1 MAYTV
6 KISDKLLPECAYI
19 RKAVFMEE
27 QGFQQEFDEIDDR
40 AYHALILDGE
50 TPAAVGRLY
59 TEDGKTYIIGRIA
72 VMPSYRGKHLGE
84 RVVTAL
90 EEQAKACGAASIA
103 LSAQCRVAGFYEK
116 LGYTQTDDFH
126 MDEFCPHVTMVKSL
140 K

>member
-6 KISDKLLPECAYI
+6 KISDKLLPKCAYI

-59 TEDGKTYIIGRIA
+59 TKDGKHTSSDGSPLCRRIG
-72 VMPSYRGKHLGE
+72 E
-84 RVVTAL
+84 
-90 EEQAKACGAASIA
+90 SIWA
-103 LSAQCRVAGFYEK
+103 NVW
-116 LGYTQTDDFH
+116 
-126 MDEFCPHVTMVKSL
+126 
-140 K
+140 

>member
-6 KISDKLLPECAYI
+6 KISDRLLPKCAYI

-50 TPAAVGRLY
+50 TPGGSGTAVYRRWKNIHHRTDRRYAVVSGKASGR
-59 TEDGKTYIIGRIA
+59 TCGDCSGRA
-72 VMPSYRGKHLGE
+72 GE
-84 RVVTAL
+84 GLRRSEHCTF
-90 EEQAKACGAASIA
+90 
-103 LSAQCRVAGFYEK
+103 AQCRVAGFYEK

-126 MDEFCPHVTMVKSL
+126 MDEFCPHVTMRKQL
-140 K
+140 

>member
-6 KISDKLLPECAYI
+6 KISDRLLPKCAYI

-59 TEDGKTYIIGRIA
+59 TKDGKTYIIGRIA
-72 VMPSYRGKHLGE
+72 VMPSYRGKHLGG
-84 RVVTAL
+84 T
-90 EEQAKACGAASIA
+90 CGDCSG
-103 LSAQCRVAGFYEK
+103 RAGEGLRRSEHCTFRTVPCGR
-116 LGYTQTDDFH
+116 L
-126 MDEFCPHVTMVKSL
+126 L
-140 K
+140 

>member
-6 KISDKLLPECAYI
+6 KISDRLLPKCAYI

-59 TEDGKTYIIGRIA
+59 TKDGRAGEGLRRSEHCTFRTVPCGR
-72 VMPSYRGKHLGE
+72 L
-84 RVVTAL
+84 L
-90 EEQAKACGAASIA
+90 
-103 LSAQCRVAGFYEK
+103 
-116 LGYTQTDDFH
+116 
-126 MDEFCPHVTMVKSL
+126 
-140 K
+140 

>member
-6 KISDKLLPECAYI
+6 KVSDKLLPECAYI

-27 QGFQQEFDEIDDR
+27 QGFQQEFDEIDER

-50 TPAAVGRLY
+50 APAAVGRLY

-72 VMPSYRGKHLGE
+72 VMASYRGKHLGE

-90 EEQAKACGAASIA
+90 EEQAKACGAKCVS

-116 LGYTQTDDFH
+116 LGYAKTDDYH
-126 MDEFCPHVTMVKSL
+126 MDEFCPHVTMQKTF